1 MLTILPPFKPRILLG
16 SLLNPSMILLHC
28 SCDNA
33 CGKHLIKWN
42 AKELSRGI
50 YFVKVESGGIF
61 KTQKA
66 VLVK

>member
-1 MLTILPPFKPRILLG
+1 MIYDIVGRIIMEKSIFLA
-16 SLLNPSMILLHC
+16 S
-28 SCDNA
+28 
-33 CGKHLIKWN
+33 GKHLIKWN
-42 AKELSRGI
+42 AKELSSGI